1 MEMEERLYLILDS
14 QGTPLANAVLESP
27 LNAEVLQLRVL
38 NDKVEAV
45 AEHRELQLIGVD
57 DGSPDRV
64 GVIVRQRGDQ
74 LVVQPT
80 AALGPAARENL
91 RILTDFES
99 VMYPVSGYWTGQRA
113 FKAKDLSCGGIA
125 FWSTI
130 FLEDREIVEMVLPVT
145 DSPLLI
151 KTQVLRA
158 LPDESSRLPL
168 YAAKFVDLIHD
179 EEALIRKAVFSIQIR
194 TAS

>member
-1 MEMEERLYLILDS
+1 MEERLYLILDS
-14 QGTPLANAVLESP
+14 KGTPLANAVLESP
-27 LNAEVLQLRVL
+27 LNAEVLQIRIL
-38 NDKVEAV
+38 NNKEELV
-45 AEHRELQLIGVD
+45 ASHRELQLIGID

-99 VMYPVSGYWTGQRA
+99 VMYPVSGYWAGRRA

-130 FLEDREIVEMVLPVT
+130 LLEDREIVEMVLPVT

-151 KTQVLRA
+151 KTQVLRT
-158 LPDESSRLPL
+158 LPDETSRLPL

-194 TAS
+194 TAN